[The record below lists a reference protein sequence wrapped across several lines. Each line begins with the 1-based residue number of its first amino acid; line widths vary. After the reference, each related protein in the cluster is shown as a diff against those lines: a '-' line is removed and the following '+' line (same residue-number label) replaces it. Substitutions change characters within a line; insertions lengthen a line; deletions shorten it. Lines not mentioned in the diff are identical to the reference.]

1 MSAGGEA
8 FVAALGRPDPAGPP
22 GLSFPNP
29 VDQETWDYLYPEVG
43 AGYYLNR
50 FLYLFGA
57 NLSSLEP
64 CLQAWSFLLPTD
76 GARVILGRNAY
87 GALLILENANL
98 SGTKSRVYVLDPIG
112 VVYRRNPQAALENL
126 FGYWLPNKAL
136 PNFFNS
142 GIYDTW
148 VAGSGRYLAD
158 DEILGIKVPLGLGG
172 SLALDN
178 FQPEPIVR
186 YYQTTG
192 PIYAKA
198 FAQMAASAG
207 RPPADE
213 DTGKKTEKPGRG
225 KRGGKRGK
233 T

>member
-1 MSAGGEA
+1 MSAVGDA
-8 FVAALGRPDPAGPP
+8 FVAALGRPDPAAPP

-29 VDQETWDYLYPEVG
+29 VDQGNWEYLYPEIG

-50 FLYLFGA
+50 FLYLFGDQ
-57 NLSSLEP
+57 LRSLQP
-64 CLQAWSFLLPTD
+64 CLEAWSFLLPTD

-87 GALLILENANL
+87 GALLVLENANL
-98 SGTKSRVYVLDPIG
+98 SGPKSRVHVLDPVG
-112 VVYRRNPQAALENL
+112 VVYRRNAQAALGNL

-136 PNFFNS
+136 PNFFNADV
-142 GIYDTW
+142 YDEW
-148 VAGSGRYLAD
+148 IARSGRYLAE
-158 DEILGIKVPLGLGG
+158 DEILGIKRPPGLGG
-172 SLALDN
+172 SLELDN

-198 FAQMAASAG
+198 FAQMASAG
-207 RPPADE
+207 PPPAD
-213 DTGKKTEKPGRG
+213 DDKGKKAGKPGRG

-233 T
+233 P